1 MTWVEGEGVRGLQQG
16 NMTHKILKS
25 QEISQDL
32 EDFKKIW
39 E

>member
-1 MTWVEGEGVRGLQQG
+1 MRRVEGEEVRGLQQG

-25 QEISQDL
+25 QEILQDL
-32 EDFKKIW
+32 EDFKKIS